1 MAEKDRLSNVNHS
14 AICLQRRIKISV
26 KAFYCVPIHQKFWNE
41 IQCTSVVKHIHHA
54 SVIWQVMHIY
64 KKFKNYVSQI
74 SDLKSHLA

>member
-14 AICLQRRIKISV
+14 AICLQRRIKMSLFTMCLFIRS
-26 KAFYCVPIHQKFWNE
+26 FGMKFN
-41 IQCTSVVKHIHHA
+41 VKHIHHA

-74 SDLKSHLA
+74 SDLK